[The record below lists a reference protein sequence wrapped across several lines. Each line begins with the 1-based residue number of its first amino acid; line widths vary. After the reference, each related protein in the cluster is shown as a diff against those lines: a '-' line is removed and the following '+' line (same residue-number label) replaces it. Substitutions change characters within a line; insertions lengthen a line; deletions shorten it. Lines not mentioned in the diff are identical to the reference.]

1 MAGKIGTLG
10 VGFLVLL
17 ALSSAAVS
25 AHEEMLGS
33 QPSSQNITGKEVQS
47 HLGYKHVWPDI
58 RFGWKIA
65 VGTMIAFVGA
75 AFGSVGGVGGGGF
88 FIPMLTLIIGFDQ
101 KSSIAVSKCMIT
113 GTATATVMY
122 NLRRRHPTPTLDLPI
137 IDYDLALLFQP
148 VLVLGISIG
157 VSLNVVL
164 SDWMITILLFIVL
177 LGVSTKS
184 FFKGVETWKRE
195 TITKKNMFDASK
207 QLQSND
213 VEDKYIPGGP
223 SNGTLTETKE
233 PERTAVP
240 VLDNV
245 RWKELG
251 VIVAVWIIILALQI
265 VKNYVAKCSLTYW
278 LVELSQVPP
287 CSFYQEDKLPCG
299 CKYGLSKNP
308 IIMRTFFFFFLSSCI
323 YQIPVAVGV
332 TSCQAVKLYKGRR
345 VIASKGEETPKW
357 PLYKLVSYCAC
368 GTAAGMLGGLL
379 GLGGAFMLGPMFLEM
394 GIPPQVSSATATFA
408 MTFSSSMSVVEYYLL
423 NRFPVP
429 YGQHVAGKVIKK
441 LGRASLI
448 IFILAF
454 TIFVSSLMLGG
465 IGIKNMIKNIE
476 HKDSLGFQNICT

>member
-58 RFGWKIA
+58 RFGGKIA

-122 NLRRRHPTPTLDLPI
+122 NLRRRHPTLDLPI

-195 TITKKNMFDASK
+195 TITKKNMFDGSK

-233 PERTAVP
+233 PERTA
-240 VLDNV
+240 
-245 RWKELG
+245 
-251 VIVAVWIIILALQI
+251 
-265 VKNYVAKCSLTYW
+265 
-278 LVELSQVPP
+278 
-287 CSFYQEDKLPCG
+287 
-299 CKYGLSKNP
+299 
-308 IIMRTFFFFFLSSCI
+308 
-323 YQIPVAVGV
+323 IPVAVGV
-332 TSCQAVKLYKGRR
+332 TSYQAVNLYKGRR
-345 VIASKGEETPKW
+345 VIASKGEETTKW

-429 YGQHVAGKVIKK
+429 YALYFAAVTTVSAIAGQHVAGKVIKK

-454 TIFVSSLMLGG
+454 TVFVSSLMLGG
-465 IGIKNMIKNIE
+465 IGVKNMIKNIE

>member
-1 MAGKIGTLG
+1 MFHCLIVFCWRQFGVVALVWVAIVALQIAMRNSWRFAEFRWRIHYGSTVSGDWDPSSALYFAAATILFAVIGQNFGGKVIKALGRTYLIIFILAFTTLGSTVSLGGSSEKMAGKIGTLG

-47 HLGYKHVWPDI
+47 HLGYKHVWP
-58 RFGWKIA
+58 
-65 VGTMIAFVGA
+65 
-75 AFGSVGGVGGGGF
+75 
-88 FIPMLTLIIGFDQ
+88 
-101 KSSIAVSKCMIT
+101 VSPIFYYLRWVCCLNACMIT

-122 NLRRRHPTPTLDLPI
+122 NLRRRHPTLDLPI

-195 TITKKNMFDASK
+195 TITKKAGFK
-207 QLQSND
+207 LFFVLQVD
-213 VEDKYIPGGP
+213 YVEDKYIPGGP

-265 VKNYVAKCSLTYW
+265 VK
-278 LVELSQVPP
+278 
-287 CSFYQEDKLPCG
+287 
-299 CKYGLSKNP
+299 
-308 IIMRTFFFFFLSSCI
+308 
-323 YQIPVAVGV
+323 IPVAVGV
-332 TSCQAVKLYKGRR
+332 TSYQAVNLYKGRR
-345 VIASKGEETPKW
+345 VIASKGEETTKW

-429 YGQHVAGKVIKK
+429 YALYFAAVTTVSAIAGQHVAGKV
-441 LGRASLI
+441 G
-448 IFILAF
+448 LA
-454 TIFVSSLMLGG
+454 
-465 IGIKNMIKNIE
+465 
-476 HKDSLGFQNICT
+476 

>member
-58 RFGWKIA
+58 RFGGKIA

-122 NLRRRHPTPTLDLPI
+122 NLRRRHPTLDLPI

-148 VLVLGISIG
+148 VLVLGVSIG

-195 TITKKNMFDASK
+195 TITKKNMFDGSK

-233 PERTAVP
+233 PERTA
-240 VLDNV
+240 
-245 RWKELG
+245 
-251 VIVAVWIIILALQI
+251 
-265 VKNYVAKCSLTYW
+265 
-278 LVELSQVPP
+278 
-287 CSFYQEDKLPCG
+287 
-299 CKYGLSKNP
+299 
-308 IIMRTFFFFFLSSCI
+308 
-323 YQIPVAVGV
+323 IPVAVGV
-332 TSCQAVKLYKGRR
+332 TSYQAVNLYKGRR
-345 VIASKGEETPKW
+345 VIASKGEETTKW

-429 YGQHVAGKVIKK
+429 YALYFAAVTTVSAIAGQHVAGKVIKK

-454 TIFVSSLMLGG
+454 TVFVSSLMLGG
-465 IGIKNMIKNIE
+465 IGVKNMIKNIE

>member
-25 AHEEMLGS
+25 VHEEMLGS
-33 QPSSQNITGKEVQS
+33 QPSSQNITGREVQS

-65 VGTMIAFVGA
+65 VGVMIAFVGA

-122 NLRRRHPTPTLDLPI
+122 NLRRRHPTLDLPI
-137 IDYDLALLFQP
+137 IDYDLALLVQP

-265 VKNYVAKCSLTYW
+265 VK
-278 LVELSQVPP
+278 
-287 CSFYQEDKLPCG
+287 
-299 CKYGLSKNP
+299 
-308 IIMRTFFFFFLSSCI
+308 
-323 YQIPVAVGV
+323 IPVAVGV

-345 VIASKGEETPKW
+345 VIASKGEETTKW

-429 YGQHVAGKVIKK
+429 YALYFAAVTTVSAIAGQHVAGKVIKK

>member
-58 RFGWKIA
+58 RFGGKIA

-75 AFGSVGGVGGGGF
+75 AFGSVGGVGGG
-88 FIPMLTLIIGFDQ
+88 
-101 KSSIAVSKCMIT
+101 
-113 GTATATVMY
+113 TATATVMY
-122 NLRRRHPTPTLDLPI
+122 NLRRRHPTLDLPI

-177 LGVSTKS
+177 L
-184 FFKGVETWKRE
+184 
-195 TITKKNMFDASK
+195 
-207 QLQSND
+207 D

-233 PERTAVP
+233 PERTA
-240 VLDNV
+240 
-245 RWKELG
+245 
-251 VIVAVWIIILALQI
+251 
-265 VKNYVAKCSLTYW
+265 
-278 LVELSQVPP
+278 
-287 CSFYQEDKLPCG
+287 
-299 CKYGLSKNP
+299 
-308 IIMRTFFFFFLSSCI
+308 
-323 YQIPVAVGV
+323 IPVAVGV
-332 TSCQAVKLYKGRR
+332 TSYQAVNLYKGRR
-345 VIASKGEETPKW
+345 VIASKGEETTKW

-429 YGQHVAGKVIKK
+429 YALYFAAVTTVSAIAGQHVAGKV
-441 LGRASLI
+441 G
-448 IFILAF
+448 LA
-454 TIFVSSLMLGG
+454 
-465 IGIKNMIKNIE
+465 
-476 HKDSLGFQNICT
+476 

>member
-25 AHEEMLGS
+25 AREEMLGS

-58 RFGWKIA
+58 RFGGKIA

-75 AFGSVGGVGGGGF
+75 AFGSVGGVGGGGS

-122 NLRRRHPTPTLDLPI
+122 NLRRRHPTLDLPI

-195 TITKKNMFDASK
+195 TITKKAGFKLFFVPQVDCICCTSNPSNTS
-207 QLQSND
+207 QLVSLFLEHFALANED

-233 PERTAVP
+233 PERTAVS

-265 VKNYVAKCSLTYW
+265 VKNYVTKCSLTYW
-278 LVELSQVPP
+278 LVELSQ
-287 CSFYQEDKLPCG
+287 
-299 CKYGLSKNP
+299 
-308 IIMRTFFFFFLSSCI
+308 
-323 YQIPVAVGV
+323 IPVAVGV
-332 TSCQAVKLYKGRR
+332 TSYQAVKLYKGRR
-345 VIASKGEETPKW
+345 VIASKGEETTKW
-357 PLYKLVSYCAC
+357 PLYKLVFYCAC

-429 YGQHVAGKVIKK
+429 YALYFAAVTTVSAIAGQHVAGKVIKK

-454 TIFVSSLMLGG
+454 TVFVSSLMLGG

>member
-33 QPSSQNITGKEVQS
+33 QPSSQNNTGREAQS
-47 HLGYKHVWPDI
+47 PLGYKHVWPDI

-113 GTATATVMY
+113 GTATATVIY
-122 NLRRRHPTPTLDLPI
+122 NLRRRHPTLDLPI

-213 VEDKYIPGGP
+213 VEDKYIPEGP

-233 PERTAVP
+233 PERTVVP

-265 VKNYVAKCSLTYW
+265 VKNYVTKCSLTYW
-278 LVELSQVPP
+278 LVELS
-287 CSFYQEDKLPCG
+287 
-299 CKYGLSKNP
+299 
-308 IIMRTFFFFFLSSCI
+308 
-323 YQIPVAVGV
+323 QIPVAVGV

-345 VIASKGEETPKW
+345 VIASKGEETTKW

-379 GLGGAFMLGPMFLEM
+379 GLGGAFMLGPLFLEM
-394 GIPPQVSSATATFA
+394 GIHPQVSSATATFA

-429 YGQHVAGKVIKK
+429 YALYFAAVTTVSAIAGQHVAGKVIKK

>member
-1 MAGKIGTLG
+1 MAGKIGTVG

-33 QPSSQNITGKEVQS
+33 QPSSQNITGREVQS

-122 NLRRRHPTPTLDLPI
+122 NLRRRHPTLDLPI

-184 FFKGVETWKRE
+184 FFKGVETRKRE

-265 VKNYVAKCSLTYW
+265 VKNYVTKCSLTYW
-278 LVELSQVPP
+278 LVELS
-287 CSFYQEDKLPCG
+287 
-299 CKYGLSKNP
+299 
-308 IIMRTFFFFFLSSCI
+308 
-323 YQIPVAVGV
+323 QIPVAVGV

-345 VIASKGEETPKW
+345 VIASKGEETTKW
-357 PLYKLVSYCAC
+357 PPYKLVSYCAC

-429 YGQHVAGKVIKK
+429 YALYFAAVTTVSAIAGQHVAGKVIKK